1 MNSPT
6 EEIKSRVDIVD
17 LVQSYIRLEKAG
29 VNFRAVCPFHAEKT
43 PSFFVNP
50 ARQIWH
56 CFGGCS
62 VGGDIFSFV
71 MKIDGVEFPEALE
84 VLARRAGIELK
95 REDPRFI
102 YERKKLYEVS
112 EAAAK
117 FFQEQFVKNDSVKK
131 YMKERGVAKETLENF
146 RVGFAP
152 DGWRNL
158 LEYLVGKGFKP
169 EDIEKAG
176 LAINRGQSQTGTRT
190 VADSYRSESAY
201 YDRFR
206 NRIMFPITD
215 GNGRVI
221 GFGGR
226 IFKAASSPRLSALA
240 PLDSARGAS
249 NGVNPHMS
257 AVSTEAKYINTPQT
271 LLYDKSRVLYA
282 FDKAKQEIRKKN
294 ECILVEGYMDAIM
307 SHQAGFFNT
316 IAVSGTALTDHQLRL
331 LKRLTNVLISSFD
344 ADAAGE
350 MATSRSLELAGAYEF
365 ERKVA
370 VIPKE
375 LGKDPADVVLK
386 DPELWKK
393 IVYNAKNVVEFYFE
407 RALQKF
413 DQKSPSGKKEIAR
426 AVLPQLSHIDNEIE
440 RSHWMRKLSQTLE
453 VSEQSIWQ
461 EFVKTQTDADSTR
474 TVADSPRESV
484 AEAKTRK
491 QELEEKLLGML
502 LLHPQKLALIELG
515 HLESFNFS
523 HEKAVAAYSY
533 IIGKNLGNK
542 PLDGAYHDHL
552 KFKTEVFLEGI
563 SDIDKELKIC
573 FNEFL
578 RETIKEKLG
587 TLSQKIMTAEKEQ
600 NSKTLSELMEEFQ
613 TLSQKL
619 HSL

>member
-17 LVQSYIRLEKAG
+17 LVQGYIKLDKAG
-29 VNFRAVCPFHAEKT
+29 INYKAVCPFHSEKT

-62 VGGDIFSFV
+62 TGGDIFSFV

-95 REDPRFI
+95 REDPRFT
-102 YERKKLYEVS
+102 YEKKKLYEISEEAAKYFQQVFQKS
-112 EAAAK
+112 EA
-117 FFQEQFVKNDSVKK
+117 VKK
-131 YMKERGVAKETLENF
+131 YMKERGVTEETLENF

-158 LEYLVGKGFKP
+158 LEHLTGKGFKP

-176 LAINRGQSQTGTRT
+176 LAIKREQDTRYKIQDT
-190 VADSYRSESAY
+190 SGYN
-201 YDRFR
+201 DRFR

-215 GNGRVI
+215 GNSRVI

-226 IFKAASSPRLSALA
+226 IFEEVPTR
-240 PLDSARGAS
+240 
-249 NGVNPHMS
+249 S
-257 AVSTEAKYINTPQT
+257 AVGTPTFGQKDQSVGAKYINTPQT
-271 LLYDKSRVLYA
+271 LIYDKSRVLYA
-282 FDKAKQEIRKKN
+282 FDKAKHDIRKKN

-307 SHQAGFFNT
+307 SHQAGFINT
-316 IAVSGTALTDHQLRL
+316 IAVSGTALTDHQLRM

-344 ADAAGE
+344 ADQAGE
-350 MATSRSLELAGAYEF
+350 MATSRSLDLAGAYEF

-370 VIPKE
+370 VIPAGM
-375 LGKDPADVVLK
+375 GKDPADVVLK
-386 DPELWKK
+386 SLQEWKK
-393 IVYNAKNVVEFYFE
+393 IVDSAKNVVEFYFE
-407 RALQKF
+407 RAKKNF
-413 DQKSPSGKKEIAR
+413 DAKTLSGKKEIAR
-426 AVLPQLSHIDNEIE
+426 AVLPQLAHIDNEIE

-461 EFVKTQTDADSTR
+461 EFIKVEKEADGTQTAAESLRDS
-474 TVADSPRESV
+474 ASGLHNS
-484 AEAKTRK
+484 AAYAKPRK

-502 LLHPQKLALIELG
+502 LLHPQKLALIEIG
-515 HLESFNFS
+515 HLEPFAFS
-523 HEKAVAAYSY
+523 HEKATEAYAY
-533 IIGKNLGNK
+533 ITRRQGLLGS
-542 PLDGAYHDHL
+542 PDLLVSDTAYHDHL

-573 FNEFL
+573 FNDFL
-578 RETIKEKLG
+578 RESI
-587 TLSQKIMTAEKEQ
+587 
-600 NSKTLSELMEEFQ
+600 
-613 TLSQKL
+613 
-619 HSL
+619 

>member
-17 LVQSYIRLEKAG
+17 LVQGYIRLEKAG
-29 VNFRAVCPFHAEKT
+29 ANFRAVCPFHSEKT

-62 VGGDIFSFV
+62 IGGDIFSFV

-84 VLARRAGIELK
+84 ILARRAGIELK
-95 REDPRFI
+95 REDPRFA

-112 EAAAK
+112 EASAK
-117 FFQEQFVKNDSVKK
+117 YFQEKFQENSAVKK
-131 YMKERGVAKETLENF
+131 YMKERGVTDETIENF

-158 LEYLVGKGFKP
+158 LEHLIGRGFKA
-169 EDIEKAG
+169 EDIEKSG
-176 LAINRGQSQTGTRT
+176 LAIKREQ
-190 VADSYRSESAY
+190 DSRFKMQDASRY

-226 IFKAASSPRLSALA
+226 IFEETRDKGQETSIDNSMSHV
-240 PLDSARGAS
+240 S
-249 NGVNPHMS
+249 NEHV
-257 AVSTEAKYINTPQT
+257 AKYINTPQT
-271 LLYDKSRVLYA
+271 LIYDKSRVLYA

-307 SHQAGFFNT
+307 SHQAGFSNT
-316 IAVSGTALTDHQLRL
+316 IAVSGTALTGHQLRM
-331 LKRLTNVLISSFD
+331 LKRLTNVLVSSFD
-344 ADAAGE
+344 ADQAGE
-350 MATSRSLELAGAYEF
+350 MATSRSLDLAGAYEF

-375 LGKDPADVVLK
+375 LGKDPADIVLK

-393 IVYNAKNVVEFYFE
+393 IVVSAKNVVEFYFE
-407 RALQKF
+407 RALRKF
-413 DQKSPSGKKEIAR
+413 DQKIPLGKKEIAR
-426 AVLPQLSHIDNEIE
+426 AVLPQLTHIDNEIE
-440 RSHWMRKLSQTLE
+440 RSHWMRKLSQALE

-461 EFVKTQTDADSTR
+461 EFVKAQNDADLTQTHAEKSSR
-474 TVADSPRESV
+474 LSASSPRESG
-484 AEAKTRK
+484 AGARTRK
-491 QELEEKLLGML
+491 QDLEEKLLGML
-502 LLHPQKLALIELG
+502 LLHPQKLSLIEIG

-523 HEKAVAAYSY
+523 HEKAVAAYSH
-533 IIGKNLGNK
+533 IIGKEQGSR

-563 SDIDKELKIC
+563 DDVDKELKIC

-578 RETIKEKLG
+578 RELIKEKLG
-587 TLSQKIMTAEKEQ
+587 TLSQKIIAAEKEKSQ
-600 NSKTLSELMEEFQ
+600 EILAGLMLEFQ
-613 TLSQKL
+613 ALSNKF
-619 HSL
+619 HSLN